1 MSSETRPIILSA
13 HQKRVYDTVYSL
25 TGRGRNAWIGIL
37 TVDGLP
43 ESTVRNALGTMKA
56 LGVLNVED
64 VPQYRFRRF
73 EIKVCPHRIASGS
86 YKDVMRSRMDGADKS
101 PWASDTKRI
110 RDDGKFGDEWRARN
124 MPDFEDDPRL
134 PATLTRYAKA
144 PPRPDARSL

>member
-1 MSSETRPIILSA
+1 MPRLA
-13 HQKRVYDTVYSL
+13 QAAAVDT
-25 TGRGRNAWIGIL
+25 T
-37 TVDGLP
+37 
-43 ESTVRNALGTMKA
+43 ALGTKQLLEMELA
-56 LGVLNVED
+56 DLHEPLVED

-110 RDDGKFGDEWRARN
+110 RDDGRFGDEWRARN

-144 PPRPDARSL
+144 PPRPVARSL